1 MSYSTAL
8 SHLRRCLATY
18 ARLEVADVRKFALH
32 SLKKTTPLTWGLQ
45 LQLGVEVRAAQ
56 GHHRVRNSSGCVEK
70 YRRDDVLPA
79 LRCQRSIVRAV
90 QNGWVPCTAL
100 ARGLVAV
107 QEQDPREL
115 LLAGHCELDSDTEA
129 EAESDDPDLD
139 GLDASDAD
147 SVQSDALSVASE
159 PEGDVLDYQ
168 GPWILNVATGWF
180 HRSVQCES
188 ADSSCMLQ
196 YDGRIIGKAC
206 RPSSALGD
214 HYEVRLLD
222 PGLDGFCACRHGACF
237 GV

>member
-1 MSYSTAL
+1 M
-8 SHLRRCLATY
+8 
-18 ARLEVADVRKFALH
+18 
-32 SLKKTTPLTWGLQ
+32 
-45 LQLGVEVRAAQ
+45 
-56 GHHRVRNSSGCVEK
+56 
-70 YRRDDVLPA
+70 
-79 LRCQRSIVRAV
+79 RAV

-159 PEGDVLDYQ
+159 PEGDVLEYQ

-180 HRSVQCES
+180 HRSVQS
-188 ADSSCMLQ
+188 M
-196 YDGRIIGKAC
+196 
-206 RPSSALGD
+206 SALCYCGSGF
-214 HYEVRLLD
+214 
-222 PGLDGFCACRHGACF
+222 PGVAF
-237 GV
+237 

>member
-1 MSYSTAL
+1 M
-8 SHLRRCLATY
+8 
-18 ARLEVADVRKFALH
+18 
-32 SLKKTTPLTWGLQ
+32 
-45 LQLGVEVRAAQ
+45 
-56 GHHRVRNSSGCVEK
+56 
-70 YRRDDVLPA
+70 
-79 LRCQRSIVRAV
+79 RAV

-115 LLAGHCELDSDTEA
+115 LLAGHCELESDTEA

-168 GPWILNVATGWF
+168 DPWILNVATGWF

-222 PGLDGFCACRHGACF
+222 PGLDGFCACRHAPESAWPGVCTYALWARVSVPSNGLMSALSGKGEQRRVMVRVQMYYAVGPSLWVLWLALWALQLYVFASYLCASHF
-237 GV
+237 G